1 MEKNTENILSLIAK
15 TTTMEKRFSSEGKNT
30 IVLFADMEKST
41 HYKATHTIFEGLR
54 KVITHNTTINDVV
67 KKRKGDVIKWLG
79 DGVMASFDESEYL
92 DSVLASIEIQ
102 NFFKEYNTDKS
113 IEDKIN
119 CKIGLSIGQCVEIP
133 KSSIS
138 TKDIMGL
145 PVDKAARIQSL
156 AKPGQI
162 LVDYDLRKKI
172 IKYFKKNDVTKKNKD
187 IVFSSPK
194 FRNLRGIGKV
204 KVSEIKSGP
213 KFLGIDN
220 EENDLSSVQLE
231 SLADILTNNH
241 INNISD
247 KLSLQKKQSQHYKFL
262 VDDEEKHQ
270 LVRNMIDESKESIRI
285 LSYSFSSWKDR
296 VEVPILNALKRGVK
310 VDILVL
316 SGSSKHRF
324 EKTLYESFRESIST
338 KDWMNKVQ
346 NIQKSYHTSLQS
358 TLDKIQIWKN
368 ELDSDHK
375 ELLNIKSYEEL
386 PIMYGFMFDGKNL
399 SFTSPYIDLVETG
412 YNLPAIYISE
422 GKGILENI
430 LIKTFQTWFDLNFVT
445 GKNLSENYI

>member
-1 MEKNTENILSLIAK
+1 MKKTTDDILSLIAK

-54 KVITHNTTINDVV
+54 KIITHNTTINDAV
-67 KKRKGDVIKWLG
+67 KKRRGNVIKWLG

-92 DSVLASIEIQ
+92 NSVLASIEIQ
-102 NFFKEYNTDKS
+102 NFFKEYNNDKS
-113 IEDKIN
+113 TEDKIN
-119 CKIGLSIGQCVEIP
+119 CKIGLSIGQCVDIP

-156 AKPGQI
+156 AKSGQI

-172 IKYFKKNDVTKKNKD
+172 IDHFKKIDSTKKNKN

-194 FRNLRGIGKV
+194 LRNLRGIGSV
-204 KVSEIKSGP
+204 KIAEIKSGS
-213 KFLGIDN
+213 KFFGINN
-220 EENDLSSVQLE
+220 EEYDLSSVQLG

-241 INNISD
+241 LNNISD

-270 LVRNMIDESKESIRI
+270 LVRNRIDESKESVKI

-310 VDILVL
+310 IDILVL
-316 SGSSKHRF
+316 SGFSKHRF
-324 EKTLYESFRESIST
+324 EKTLYESFRESVST

-346 NIQKSYHTSLQS
+346 NIQKSYHSSLQI
-358 TLDKIQIWKN
+358 TLDKIKIWKN
-368 ELDSDHK
+368 ELDSAHK
-375 ELLNIKSYEEL
+375 GLLNIKSYDEL
-386 PIMYGFMFDGKNL
+386 PIMYGFMFDEKKL
-399 SFTSPYIDLVETG
+399 SFTSSYIDLVETG
-412 YNLPAIYISE
+412 YNLPLIYISK
-422 GKGILENI
+422 GKDILGNM
-430 LIKTFQTWFDLNFVT
+430 LIKTFQTWFDLNFVI
-445 GKNLSENYI
+445 GKDIFKDNI

>member
-41 HYKATHTIFEGLR
+41 YYKATHTVFEGLR
-54 KVITHNTTINDVV
+54 KVITHNTTINDAV

-92 DSVLASIEIQ
+92 DSVLASVEIQ

-138 TKDIMGL
+138 TRDIMGL

-172 IKYFKKNDVTKKNKD
+172 TKHFKKNDAAKRNKD

-194 FRNLRGIGKV
+194 LRNLKGIGKV
-204 KVSEIKSGP
+204 KVSEIKSGS

-241 INNISD
+241 TNTISD
-247 KLSLQKKQSQHYKFL
+247 KSSLQKK
-262 VDDEEKHQ
+262 
-270 LVRNMIDESKESIRI
+270 
-285 LSYSFSSWKDR
+285 
-296 VEVPILNALKRGVK
+296 
-310 VDILVL
+310 
-316 SGSSKHRF
+316 
-324 EKTLYESFRESIST
+324 TIST
-338 KDWMNKVQ
+338 
-346 NIQKSYHTSLQS
+346 LQVFS
-358 TLDKIQIWKN
+358 
-368 ELDSDHK
+368 
-375 ELLNIKSYEEL
+375 
-386 PIMYGFMFDGKNL
+386 
-399 SFTSPYIDLVETG
+399 
-412 YNLPAIYISE
+412 
-422 GKGILENI
+422 
-430 LIKTFQTWFDLNFVT
+430 
-445 GKNLSENYI
+445 

>member
-1 MEKNTENILSLIAK
+1 MSKDAEDILSLIAK

-41 HYKATHTIFEGLR
+41 YYKATHTVFEGLR
-54 KVITHNTTINDVV
+54 KIITHNTTIDDAV
-67 KKRKGDVIKWLG
+67 KKRKGNVIKWLG
-79 DGVMASFDESEYL
+79 DGIMASFDESQYL
-92 DSVLASIEIQ
+92 DSVLTSLEIQ
-102 NFFKEYNTDKS
+102 NFFKEYNKDKS

-133 KSSIS
+133 KSPIS
-138 TKDIMGL
+138 TRDIMGL

-172 IKYFKKNDVTKKNKD
+172 TEYFKKNKTAKASKDV
-187 IVFSSPK
+187 VFSPVTL
-194 FRNLRGIGKV
+194 RYLRGIGKV

-220 EENDLSSVQLE
+220 EENDFSTIQLE
-231 SLADILTNNH
+231 SLADILENNH
-241 INNISD
+241 LNDISD
-247 KLSLQKKQSQHYKFL
+247 KLLLQKKQSRHYRFL
-262 VDDEEKHQ
+262 ADDDKKHQ
-270 LVRNMIDESKESIRI
+270 LVRTLIDESKDNIKI

-310 VDILVL
+310 IDILVL

-338 KDWMNKVQ
+338 KDWIDKVN
-346 NIQKSYHTSLQS
+346 NIQKSYHTNLQS
-358 TLDKIQIWKN
+358 TLDKIKIWKN
-368 ELDSDHK
+368 DLDSDHK
-375 ELLNIKSYEEL
+375 KLLNIRSCEEL
-386 PIMYGFMFDGKNL
+386 PMMYGFMFDGKIL
-399 SFTSPYIDLVETG
+399 SFTSPYTDLVETG
-412 YNLPAIYISE
+412 YHLPVIYICE
-422 GKGILENI
+422 GKDLLANI

-445 GKNLSENYI
+445 GKNIPDNYI